1 MTDILKSIRLDHL
14 ILRSRYGSFAIIFLV
29 GVVVAV
35 VAKTPELAIAFPLV
49 LSAPFICT
57 YFSVYEKNGL
67 SRLYGILPLGKK
79 ETVIGIYCLALLIV
93 VVDAIIAAA
102 FTYILSVVLHMPMTQ
117 VEFAAYVSVSFFYF
131 CLVIAVLFPLY
142 FRFSFSRIYVVS
154 NLPFYLVFVASF
166 LIVKKTDWLANLAQ
180 VFQYYVS
187 HAYLIW
193 VTGFGAGLALLLI
206 SFPLAYQIHKRAD
219 L

>member
-1 MTDILKSIRLDHL
+1 MTDVLKAIRLDHL

-29 GVVVAV
+29 GIVVAV

-49 LSAPFICT
+49 LSAPFIST

-67 SRLYGILPLGKK
+67 SRLYGILPLGRK
-79 ETVIGIYCLALLIV
+79 EAVIGIYCLALLIV
-93 VVDAIIAAA
+93 VVDAIIAGV
-102 FTYILSVVLHMPMTQ
+102 FTYILSVVLNMPMNQ
-117 VEFAAYVSVSFFYF
+117 VEFAAYVSVGFFYF

-142 FRFSFSRIYVVS
+142 FKFSFSKIYVVS

-180 VFQYYVS
+180 VLQYFTS
-187 HAYLIW
+187 HVPMIW
-193 VTGFGAGLALLLI
+193 VTGFGAGLVLLLI
-206 SFPLAYQIHKRAD
+206 SLPLAYQIHRRAD